1 MQADLISI
9 EVILLEDMLDCRDQ
23 LIGEL
28 ATTVTR
34 QQRIEGVTAALPAA
48 GDKNRARAYDWEDIE
63 VRTCTKLLY
72 NNFFLAK
79 LLLLLLVALASSFK
93 VAVAAGSAC
102 YCSMQQ
108 LVLLTCAEQLLLLLR
123 VAPASSACY
132 TCVNDWCCFVS

>member
-1 MQADLISI
+1 MPQSLLSNCYVHIYILLLLMQADLISI

-72 NNFFLAK
+72 NNFFFGQ
-79 LLLLLLVALASSFK
+79 V
-93 VAVAAGSAC
+93 VAAAASCAC
-102 YCSMQQ
+102 K
-108 LVLLTCAEQLLLLLR
+108 
-123 VAPASSACY
+123 
-132 TCVNDWCCFVS
+132 